1 MRGGGPG
8 RARAY
13 LLRLRPPLRAR
24 PSRRPQS
31 RHPPRVRGPPRRRAR
46 PGRRR
51 PRTSHPAA
59 SAPSPP
65 RGRCGSRS
73 APVAWPP
80 PTSPPTACGRTRT
93 IAGARST
100 PCEPWRC
107 GCASDRREEW
117 PHLLLMLGDQ
127 VYADEVSPGD
137 RRVRRV
143 ASRHRG
149 AAGHACARLRGVR
162 AAVPRELVRAGDSL
176 APLHRVHGHDLRRP
190 RRARRLEHLRR
201 PGWRRC
207 AQTDWWDE
215 HVVAGLMSYWVY
227 QHLGNL
233 RAGGPSRP
241 RAAPAG
247 EGGGRRGGGPGR
259 VRVSRRPADRRQPV
273 ELLPRRGRHAHR
285 GRGLARRAG
294 AGGGPALDGRRRRSG
309 TGSPSTPRGTWTTC

>member
-24 PSRRPQS
+24 PSGRPQS
-31 RHPPRVRGPPRRRAR
+31 RHPPRVRGPPRRRTGLAAGGLGLPTQRLQHLPRRGAVADRVRLLSRGRASRAPLQPAEGRGRSRARDRRPANPGAADARATNRGVAPSAADARR
-46 PGRRR
+46 PGV
-51 PRTSHPAA
+51 
-59 SAPSPP
+59 
-65 RGRCGSRS
+65 RGRGL
-73 APVAWPP
+73 
-80 PTSPPTACGRTRT
+80 T
-93 IAGARST
+93 
-100 PCEPWRC
+100 
-107 GCASDRREEW
+107 
-117 PHLLLMLGDQ
+117 
-127 VYADEVSPGD
+127 GD

-190 RRARRLEHLRR
+190 RRARRLEHLR
-201 PGWRRC
+201 
-207 AQTDWWDE
+207 
-215 HVVAGLMSYWVY
+215 GLGGGDAPDRLVGRACRGGADVL
-227 QHLGNL
+227 LGL
-233 RAGGPSRP
+233 PAPRQPRAGGPSRP
-241 RAAPAG
+241 RIAPAG

-273 ELLPRRGRHAHR
+273 ELLPRRGRHARR
-285 GRGLARRAG
+285 GRGLARRAR
-294 AGGGPALDGRRRRSG
+294 AGGGPAIDGRRRRSG